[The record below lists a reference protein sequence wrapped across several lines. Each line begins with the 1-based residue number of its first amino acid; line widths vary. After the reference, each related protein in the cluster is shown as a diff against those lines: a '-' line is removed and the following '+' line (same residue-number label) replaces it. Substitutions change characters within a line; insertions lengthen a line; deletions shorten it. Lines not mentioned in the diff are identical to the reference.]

1 MNRGHSTCPLQYG
14 VYKLRSFGGKS
25 PLARH
30 VCDTYLCIEPIHM
43 SPLAIYVCV
52 HWPTCIC
59 PLVLHVCIH
68 WPYTHVFISGVR
80 IGGGTRGGGGGIWGR
95 CPPPPRYMA
104 PPPRFMVPPPPHTYT
119 HTLTNTRTGT
129 ILVD

>member
-1 MNRGHSTCPLQYG
+1 MNRGHSTCPLQYR

-30 VCDTYLCIEPIHM
+30 VCDTYLCIDPIHM
-43 SPLAIYVCV
+43 SPLAIYACV

-80 IGGGTRGGGGGIWGR
+80 MGGGGGALGADAHLLPAIWR
-95 CPPPPRYMA
+95 PLPA
-104 PPPRFMVPPPPHTYT
+104 LWSPPPPHAHT
-119 HTLTNTRTGT
+119 HTNKHSHRHNPRRLIKR
-129 ILVD
+129 L